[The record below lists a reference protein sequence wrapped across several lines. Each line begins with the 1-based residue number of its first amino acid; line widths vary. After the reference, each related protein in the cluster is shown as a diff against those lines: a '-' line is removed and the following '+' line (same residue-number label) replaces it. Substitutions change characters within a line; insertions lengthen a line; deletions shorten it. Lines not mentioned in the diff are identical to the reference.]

1 MYLIILAGQKG
12 VGKTTVA
19 DYLHDTLLKGSVKFS
34 IHDAIVKH
42 IYDLTTTGYTYED
55 FVKLCEDI
63 DNCNTNV
70 LLNLSEIT
78 TPLYE
83 IYNSIVSL
91 TNIAGQEAKLAELY
105 VKNLKKVHTLL
116 PNTLLIIDD
125 IDNDRLYK
133 CIRARLLVDK
143 KCSHVFN
150 ITRNTKQTETK
161 SGILNYTYAFKNSS
175 DIKSLLDAVRVQI
188 KYIALTDFNWPIKL
202 IK

>member
-1 MYLIILAGQKG
+1 MYLIILTGQKG
-12 VGKTTVA
+12 VGKTTIA
-19 DYLHDTLLKGSVKFS
+19 NYLHDNLLKGSIKFS

-42 IYDLTTTGYTYED
+42 IYDLTTGYKYED
-55 FVKLCEDI
+55 FVKLCEDV

-70 LLNLSEIT
+70 LLNTSEKAM
-78 TPLYE
+78 PLYK
-83 IYNSIVSL
+83 IYNSVVSL

-105 VKNLKKVHTLL
+105 VKNLKEVHKLL

-125 IDNDRLYK
+125 IDNDQLYT

-150 ITRNTKQTETK
+150 ITRNTKQVKTK
-161 SGILNYTYAFKNSS
+161 SGILNYTYAFKNNS

-188 KYIALTDFNWPIKL
+188 KYIALTDFKWPIKL
-202 IK
+202 SK